1 MKISGR
7 KKFVFMSDEQRYE
20 YILGHY
26 KELCEEAEQ
35 YRGEALTKERA
46 IVLKKAI
53 QMDLFQIGEHM
64 NRFSPEI
71 KKQIKAEDLRG
82 IVDIR
87 NIIGHGY
94 QQVDENIIWDTIDYE
109 CPKLISQLKELFK

>member
-1 MKISGR
+1 
-7 KKFVFMSDEQRYE
+7 MSDEQRYK

-26 KELCEEAEQ
+26 KELCEEAAQ
-35 YRGEALTKERA
+35 YRGEALTKEQA
-46 IVLKKAI
+46 TVLKKAI

-94 QQVDENIIWDTIDYE
+94 QQVDANVIWDTIDYE
-109 CPKLISQLKELFK
+109 CPILISQLKELFK